1 MLAALSRAFGQLPD
15 PRFRAVVLRGVL
27 WCAALFALLVGG
39 AWYAIS
45 ATRLFGFGWL
55 EWLADALGW
64 TASIAVAIILFPGAV
79 LTVLTFMLE
88 DIARAVEARHYP
100 DLPPARKPP
109 LIETVF
115 AGLRLAGKVI
125 LLNLL
130 VSPLYLLFIIF
141 PPINLFVFY
150 LLNGYLLGR
159 EYFELI
165 AFRRLETAAVRDLW
179 RRNRG
184 RLCLAGV
191 IIAVLLSIPLIN
203 WVMPVVVAAFM
214 LHLFE
219 ALRDRDELIE
229 PQGTGSPPLARPGAE
244 TRR

>member
-1 MLAALSRAFGQLPD
+1 MFSALSKAFGQLPD
-15 PRFRAVVLRGVL
+15 PRFRAVVLRGMF
-27 WCAALFALLVGG
+27 WCACLFAV
-39 AWYAIS
+39 
-45 ATRLFGFGWL
+45 LFGAVWYLVVSTQLFGISWL
-55 EWLADALGW
+55 EWVVDALGW
-64 TASIAVAIILFPGAV
+64 TAAIIVAIILFPGAA
-79 LTVLTFMLE
+79 LTILTFMLD
-88 DIARAVEARHYP
+88 DIAHAVEARHYP
-100 DLPPARKPP
+100 HLPPAQPP
-109 LIETVF
+109 LLIEAVF

-130 VSPLYLLFIIF
+130 VLPVYLLFIYF

-165 AFRRLETAAVRDLW
+165 AFRRCDTATVRELW

-184 RLCLAGV
+184 RLCLAGMV
-191 IIAVLLSIPLIN
+191 ITLLLSIPLVN

-219 ALRDRDELIE
+219 ALRDRDDLNET
-229 PQGTGSPPLARPGAE
+229 QGRDQPPDAQPGSE